1 MKSSKDLSS
10 LSSIVFSTNPDYKPE
25 VEEKEVVS
33 VAYSKQKLRIHLER
47 HKGNKMSTNI
57 IGFEVSESELTD
69 LAKALKTACGVGG
82 SSKNDEIIL
91 QGDQRDKALRFLVE
105 KGFTASKKA
114 GG

>member
-10 LSSIVFSTNPDYKPE
+10 LSSIVFSTNPDFKPE
-25 VEEKEVVS
+25 VEETEFDT
-33 VAYSKQKLRIHLER
+33 VAFSKQKIRIHLER

-57 IGFEVSESELTD
+57 VGFIVSESELTE
-69 LAKALKTACGVGG
+69 LAKLLKTACGVGG

-91 QGDQRDKALRFLVE
+91 QGDQRDKSLKFLIE
-105 KGFTASKKA
+105 KGFTATKKA